1 MKEKI
6 KRIFKKYWLPVAVII
21 LISPFYFTL
30 GCPFRFFGGFS
41 CFGCGMSR
49 AAEALL
55 HFDFLTALQMHPL
68 IYIMPISVILFLLR
82 KKLPEKLK
90 NILLAVFCI
99 AFVGVYFFRLFSGS
113 EIVYIDL
120 KSGFIYQCIE
130 YIINLIT

>member
-6 KRIFKKYWLPVAVII
+6 KKIFKRYWIHILVII
-21 LISPFYFTL
+21 IIAPFYFTV
-30 GCPFRFFGGFS
+30 GCPFRFLGGFS

-49 AAEALL
+49 AAEAIL
-55 HFDFLTALQMHPL
+55 HFDFLCALQMHPL
-68 IYIMPISVILFLLR
+68 IYIMPIAVVLFLLR

-90 NILLAVFCI
+90 NILVAVFCI

-120 KSGFIYQCIE
+120 KSGFIYQCVE
-130 YIINLIT
+130 YIKNLII

>member
-1 MKEKI
+1 M
-6 KRIFKKYWLPVAVII
+6 
-21 LISPFYFTL
+21 
-30 GCPFRFFGGFS
+30 
-41 CFGCGMSR
+41 
-49 AAEALL
+49 

-68 IYIMPISVILFLLR
+68 IYIMPIAVILFLLR

>member
-6 KRIFKKYWLPVAVII
+6 KKIFKRYWIHILVII
-21 LISPFYFTL
+21 IIAPFYFTL
-30 GCPFRFFGGFS
+30 GCPFRFLGGFS

-49 AAEALL
+49 AAEAIL
-55 HFDFLTALQMHPL
+55 HFDFLSALQMHPL
-68 IYIMPISVILFLLR
+68 IYSMPIAVVLFLLR

-90 NILLAVFCI
+90 NILVAVFCI

-120 KSGFIYQCIE
+120 KSGFIYQCVE
-130 YIINLIT
+130 YIKNLII